1 MKAVVLDPSNGFNM
15 DRTLIKS
22 DVQKLVKVIDSP
34 LVWVYLLSILNTV
47 FVLAIIVFSN
57 VIKEYKVV
65 V

>member
-34 LVWVYLLSILNTV
+34 LVWGYLLSILNTV
-47 FVLAIIVFSN
+47 FVLSIIVFSN

>member
-34 LVWVYLLSILNTV
+34 LVWGYLLSILSTV
-47 FVLAIIVFSN
+47 FVLSIIVFSN

>member
-47 FVLAIIVFSN
+47 FVLSIIVFSN